1 MLILCPWLVL
11 TVTAPGVDQIYIY
24 IYILF
29 EIFWNI
35 LRYVEIFWAI
45 LRYFEICWDM
55 LKYFEK
61 CWDMICLDMLR
72 YFEIFWDMLRYC
84 WDMWREWVRMILS
97 LSDIVW
103 EEMGIRIVGNIS
115 INTIPQNT
123 SLYGDV
129 KRVFVEDFDLAYPIN
144 HFWM

>member
-1 MLILCPWLVL
+1 
-11 TVTAPGVDQIYIY
+11 
-24 IYILF
+24 
-29 EIFWNI
+29 
-35 LRYVEIFWAI
+35 
-45 LRYFEICWDM
+45 
-55 LKYFEK
+55 
-61 CWDMICLDMLR
+61 
-72 YFEIFWDMLRYC
+72 
-84 WDMWREWVRMILS
+84 MILS

-144 HFWM
+144 HFWMQKDMKYGIDSYTCIQLFIDTLEGQLWHRACDASDPILQLREQRI

>member
-1 MLILCPWLVL
+1 
-11 TVTAPGVDQIYIY
+11 
-24 IYILF
+24 
-29 EIFWNI
+29 
-35 LRYVEIFWAI
+35 
-45 LRYFEICWDM
+45 
-55 LKYFEK
+55 
-61 CWDMICLDMLR
+61 
-72 YFEIFWDMLRYC
+72 
-84 WDMWREWVRMILS
+84 MILS